1 MKDDLTERRRTG
13 EIFDRY
19 AAIVKSS
26 DDPIIEA
33 DLNGTVLS
41 WNPAADRIYG
51 YSAKEMIGKPIS
63 ILAPP
68 DHHDEIPGILERLRR
83 NELVKNFENVRVR
96 KDGQR
101 INVSLSIFPVRG
113 SYGEISGFCTI
124 ARDITERKRAEEARA
139 CLATAIE
146 QAAETIV
153 ITDTDGTIQYVNPA
167 FEKLSGY
174 SREEAIGKN
183 PRILKSGRHDQDFYR
198 AMWDTL
204 TRGEVWTGNVINER
218 KDGKIFEEVAV
229 ISPVRDASGK
239 IVNYVAVKRDVTQ
252 EMQMEAQIRQ
262 AQKMEAMG
270 KLTGGIAH
278 DFNNLLT
285 AILGYSEILLSR
297 VSDVDP
303 SRKDIEEIKRVAE
316 RAAGMTRQ
324 LLAFSRKQIHKPRI
338 LNLNEIVLHTEK
350 MLRRLIGEHIEFT
363 VYAADDLWRV
373 KVDPGQIEQVVMN
386 LVVNSKDAMPE
397 GGKLTI
403 ETSNAELD
411 DSYVRKHPY
420 VKPGPYVMLAVTDSG
435 CGIDAETQSHV
446 FEPFF
451 TTKEEGKGT
460 GLGLSTVYGIV
471 KQSSGYIFVYSEP
484 GKGTTFKVYLP
495 RVEEIPDQGS
505 PSEEFLTMTKRTKA
519 MGSETI
525 LISEDEGSVRELV
538 QTVLENQGY
547 KVLAAQD
554 GKEALEISYRYDG
567 PIHLLITDLVMP
579 QIGGQELEKRLAQSR
594 PGIKTLFMSGYTE
607 YAVVRHG
614 ILDFGGNFIQKPF
627 RLEVLERKVREV
639 LDGNIA
645 HNAREVAWEPGG
657 SGAA

>member
-26 DDPIIEA
+26 DDPIIET

-41 WNPAADRIYG
+41 WNPAAGRIYG
-51 YSAKEMIGKPIS
+51 YSANEMIGKPIS

-68 DHHDEIPGILERLRR
+68 DHPDEIPGILEQLRR

-124 ARDITERKRAEEARA
+124 TRDITERKRAEEARV
-139 CLATAIE
+139 CLAAAIE

-153 ITDTDGTIQYVNPA
+153 ITDADGTIQYVNPA

-183 PRILKSGRHDQDFYR
+183 PRILKSGRQDQDFYR

-204 TRGEVWTGNVINER
+204 TRGEVWTGNFINKR
-218 KDGKIFEEVAV
+218 KDGKIYEEVAV

-239 IVNYVAVKRDVTQ
+239 IVNYVAVKRDVTH

-262 AQKMEAMG
+262 AQKMEAVG

-303 SRKDIEEIKRVAE
+303 SRRDIEEIKHAAE
-316 RAAGMTRQ
+316 RAAAMTRQ
-324 LLAFSRKQIHKPRI
+324 LLAFSRKQILKPRI
-338 LNLNEIVLHTEK
+338 LSLNEVVLHTEK

-363 VYAADDLWRV
+363 VFAADDLWRV
-373 KVDPGQIEQVVMN
+373 KVDPGQIEQVIMN

-411 DSYVRKHPY
+411 DSYVRDHPY
-420 VKPGPYVMLAVTDSG
+420 VKPGPYVMLAVSDSG
-435 CGIDAETQSHV
+435 CGIDAETQSHI

-451 TTKEEGKGT
+451 TTKEQGKGT

-471 KQSSGYIFVYSEP
+471 KQSSGYIFVFSDP
-484 GKGTTFKVYLP
+484 GKGTAFKVFLP

-505 PSEEFLTMTKRTKA
+505 PPEEILTKIKSTKV

-547 KVLAAQD
+547 KVLVAQD
-554 GKEALEISYRYDG
+554 GTEALEVSCRYDG

-579 QIGGQELEKRLAQSR
+579 QIGGQELAKRLAQSR

-607 YAVVRHG
+607 DAVVHHG
-614 ILDFGGNFIQKPF
+614 ILESGGTFIQKPF
-627 RLEVLERKVREV
+627 RLGVLERKVREV
-639 LDGNIA
+639 LDSPPKMIQGMM
-645 HNAREVAWEPGG
+645 
-657 SGAA
+657 